1 MTARNDPPWRAAIEE
16 DIYEEVLIGLAHL
29 GDGEEID
36 LRWLMPRP
44 ERVPADVETRMTMGE
59 LRLRI
64 QSLRAGL

>member
-1 MTARNDPPWRAAIEE
+1 VL
-16 DIYEEVLIGLAHL
+16 VLIGLAHL